1 MRKQIIASVL
11 ASGFALS
18 SVPAIAQIPQEI
30 KGTRYEEA
38 VSVLSALNIMN
49 GDENGEY
56 RLGDTIIR
64 SELVK
69 MAVTAMGMEAAAQ
82 TSKDTSNY
90 TDVTKEHWAN
100 GYINVA
106 TSLGIVEGDGDGN
119 FRPNAPISY
128 REAVTVMVRAAGYET
143 AAQARGGYPNGYIT
157 IAGGN
162 KMLSGVEGQAEN
174 PITRGNVAVLT
185 NNTLETKKMEQ
196 TGFGAVPEYGI
207 TDKTLLS
214 DNLKTDKF
222 TGQVKAIGAMTLSGV
237 SAVNEDSI
245 MIDDKVYKNSS
256 NANVLGYTVSAYAK
270 RDSYNEQSI
279 ILAYPIKGKNAS
291 IEITANRFDQL
302 TKKNTNDAVMY
313 FEKESDAR
321 SKTAVIDSNAQIIY
335 NNRSVEYNREL
346 LDIADKAAFMTL
358 LDVDTDGKIDIIF
371 ITEYENFVVDY
382 VSSSKIT
389 DTSNKTIKLDEI
401 DYKIYQGFNE
411 INISDVK
418 KWDIISIVK
427 SPSDNYHEMYLT
439 RNTVS
444 GRISAKNKDG
454 YTINDVN
461 YRTAKSFK
469 DTLSIGQRGEF
480 CLDINGDIA
489 AVKNVST
496 VTNSYAYLT
505 NAYKT
510 NAGDVVELKVVDK
523 SGEKMTLALANK
535 VKLNGETVNT
545 EVVFNTLV
553 KNGKTD
559 KQLVTYVINSSGAVT
574 EINIAADKSA
584 SGEADEDNFT
594 LNKRFTDTVYKSDTS
609 KLGNIRVTNDTIVF
623 DISDE
628 DDIRVDNKSIFANNQ
643 KYTGIVYD
651 MSESFDAGVI
661 VLSDTAYKPEIDS
674 SIAVVKSLSSG
685 INSDDIQTDIITVLK
700 DGKES
705 KLYAKNDSIL
715 TKDGSKKLETG
726 DIIQY
731 KTNGKGEIAGIRVL
745 FDISKKGTEFTNE
758 PEKDLEIVYG
768 SITKKFTN
776 SINVSVGGNSS
787 VNYSIDNET
796 TVYSVDTS
804 NNRGS
809 VKTATIDDL
818 AVFDG
823 DEGNR
828 VFIKIVENKVTE
840 IVIVR

>member
-1 MRKQIIASVL
+1 M
-11 ASGFALS
+11 
-18 SVPAIAQIPQEI
+18 
-30 KGTRYEEA
+30 
-38 VSVLSALNIMN
+38 
-49 GDENGEY
+49 
-56 RLGDTIIR
+56 
-64 SELVK
+64 
-69 MAVTAMGMEAAAQ
+69 
-82 TSKDTSNY
+82 
-90 TDVTKEHWAN
+90 
-100 GYINVA
+100 
-106 TSLGIVEGDGDGN
+106 
-119 FRPNAPISY
+119 
-128 REAVTVMVRAAGYET
+128 
-143 AAQARGGYPNGYIT
+143 
-157 IAGGN
+157 
-162 KMLSGVEGQAEN
+162 
-174 PITRGNVAVLT
+174 
-185 NNTLETKKMEQ
+185 
-196 TGFGAVPEYGI
+196 
-207 TDKTLLS
+207 
-214 DNLKTDKF
+214 
-222 TGQVKAIGAMTLSGV
+222 
-237 SAVNEDSI
+237 
-245 MIDDKVYKNSS
+245 
-256 NANVLGYTVSAYAK
+256 
-270 RDSYNEQSI
+270 
-279 ILAYPIKGKNAS
+279 
-291 IEITANRFDQL
+291 
-302 TKKNTNDAVMY
+302 
-313 FEKESDAR
+313 
-321 SKTAVIDSNAQIIY
+321 
-335 NNRSVEYNREL
+335 
-346 LDIADKAAFMTL
+346 
-358 LDVDTDGKIDIIF
+358 
-371 ITEYENFVVDY
+371 
-382 VSSSKIT
+382 
-389 DTSNKTIKLDEI
+389 
-401 DYKIYQGFNE
+401 
-411 INISDVK
+411 
-418 KWDIISIVK
+418 
-427 SPSDNYHEMYLT
+427 
-439 RNTVS
+439 
-444 GRISAKNKDG
+444 
-454 YTINDVN
+454 
-461 YRTAKSFK
+461 
-469 DTLSIGQRGEF
+469 
-480 CLDINGDIA
+480 
-489 AVKNVST
+489 
-496 VTNSYAYLT
+496 
-505 NAYKT
+505 
-510 NAGDVVELKVVDK
+510 
-523 SGEKMTLALANK
+523 
-535 VKLNGETVNT
+535 
-545 EVVFNTLV
+545 VFNTLV

-776 SINVSVGGNSS
+776 SINVSVGDNSS